1 MNDTLQAIYDYNS
14 WIAGTPL
21 GVATTREKI
30 VTALALDPVNLPE
43 FGAVIDLPL
52 VRAESASR

>member
-14 WIAGTPL
+14 WAAGLPL
-21 GVATTREKI
+21 DNETVRGPV
-30 VTALALDPVNLPE
+30 VTLSLDPVNLPE
-43 FGAVIDLPL
+43 FGAVIDLPF